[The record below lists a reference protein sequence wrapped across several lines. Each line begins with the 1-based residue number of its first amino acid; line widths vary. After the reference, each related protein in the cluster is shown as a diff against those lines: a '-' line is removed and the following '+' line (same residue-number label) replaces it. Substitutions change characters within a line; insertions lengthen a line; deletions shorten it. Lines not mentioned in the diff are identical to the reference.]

1 VGIDPGGNDGTAG
14 IADTLGARSAG
25 LGAGPASTR

>member
-25 LGAGPASTR
+25 LGG